1 MCDKWNKMKD
11 KYETEKKK
19 TQVINASPSH
29 WPWIERFNQ
38 MFGGTTKINGIPDAI
53 D

>member
-1 MCDKWNKMKD
+1 MKD